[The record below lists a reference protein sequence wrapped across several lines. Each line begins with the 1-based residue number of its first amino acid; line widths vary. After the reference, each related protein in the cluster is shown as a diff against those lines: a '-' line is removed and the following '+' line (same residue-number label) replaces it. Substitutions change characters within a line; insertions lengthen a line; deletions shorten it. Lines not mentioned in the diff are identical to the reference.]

1 MSDKL
6 DLGLK
11 DFSQLVSGAAILIS
25 FFAGYKYGL
34 RNASSAETKQTT
46 SKSEPETAPADN
58 LRVSNFFPCIHQQS
72 LNFNR
77 YLSNFA
83 TMENIKCY

>member
-11 DFSQLVSGAAILIS
+11 DFSQLVSGAAILLS

-34 RNASSAETKQTT
+34 RNGSSSETKQTS
-46 SKSEPETAPADN
+46 SKSEPESAPTEG
-58 LRVSNFFPCIHQQS
+58 LRVSYH
-72 LNFNR
+72 
-77 YLSNFA
+77 LSQV
-83 TMENIKCY
+83 

>member
-34 RNASSAETKQTT
+34 RNVSTTETKQTAAKSDSECT
-46 SKSEPETAPADN
+46 STEG
-58 LRVSNFFPCIHQQS
+58 LRVSNFILFFC
-72 LNFNR
+72 FNHCNHCFQ
-77 YLSNFA
+77 LKS
-83 TMENIKCY
+83 

>member
-34 RNASSAETKQTT
+34 RNVSSTETKQTS
-46 SKSEPETAPADN
+46 SKSEPESTPTEG
-58 LRVSNFFPCIHQQS
+58 LRVSYSELLTISATYFD
-72 LNFNR
+72 LN
-77 YLSNFA
+77 LSNFV
-83 TMENIKCY
+83 TMVTAKCC

>member
-34 RNASSAETKQTT
+34 RNVKQTS
-46 SKSEPETAPADN
+46 SKVDTNPTITES
-58 LRVSNFFPCIHQQS
+58 LQVS
-72 LNFNR
+72 
-77 YLSNFA
+77 
-83 TMENIKCY
+83 